1 MGLATRAAVPCTRA
15 RVLSVV
21 DLRSWADMTGTLRI
35 KEYTGTVDISRASSL
50 VTPRMLLPN
59 TLQFI
64 IRRGDVTT
72 FKFNVKSTHKSCL
85 ERQITEGCMIHN
97 SEADIVLNGKS
108 EFHQPSTTR
117 VDMTN
122 IPRQRGSN

>member
-21 DLRSWADMTGTLRI
+21 GLRSWADMTGRRGTLRI
-35 KEYTGTVDISRASSL
+35 KEYTGTVDISRALSM
-50 VTPRMLLPN
+50 VTSRMLMPN
-59 TLQFI
+59 ILQFI
-64 IRRGDVTT
+64 IRRGKEMLQLSSLMSRKGDVTT

-97 SEADIVLNGKS
+97 TEAV
-108 EFHQPSTTR
+108 
-117 VDMTN
+117 N
-122 IPRQRGSN
+122 IELI

>member
-21 DLRSWADMTGTLRI
+21 GLRSWADMTGTLRI
-35 KEYTGTVDISRASSL
+35 KEYTGTVDISRALSM
-50 VTPRMLLPN
+50 VTSRMLMPN
-59 TLQFI
+59 ILQFI
-64 IRRGDVTT
+64 IRRGKEMLQLSSLMSRKGDVTT

-108 EFHQPSTTR
+108 EFHQP
-117 VDMTN
+117 
-122 IPRQRGSN
+122 